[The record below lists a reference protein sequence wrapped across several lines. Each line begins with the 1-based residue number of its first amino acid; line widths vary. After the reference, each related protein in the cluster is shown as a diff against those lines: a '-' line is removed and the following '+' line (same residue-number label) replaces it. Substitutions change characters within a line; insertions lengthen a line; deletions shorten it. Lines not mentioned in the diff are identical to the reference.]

1 MKKFLSLTILVF
13 SIGFSAL
20 AQDTLP
26 KFNVK
31 NIGNKHIIISWKNNY
46 EVVKQISIQRSPDSL
61 RNFKTILSVA
71 DPTSKENGFAD
82 TKAPFGNLFYRLFIV
97 LDNGGFVFTEAK
109 RPVLDSLIITK
120 PKTEPAKAATTQA
133 QTQEPAIPQPGQ
145 VQQQPEETSLNL
157 KKDNNKTEKLD
168 FGGTTPAITNK
179 EINSNKPNP
188 NIFVPSLH
196 VYTYKDGNV
205 RINLPET
212 DEKKYSIKFFDEAN
226 SFVFEI
232 KEIKQT
238 PVLLDKANFYHAGW
252 FKFELYA
259 DGKLIEKNKF
269 KINKDF

>member
-1 MKKFLSLTILVF
+1 M
-13 SIGFSAL
+13 
-20 AQDTLP
+20 
-26 KFNVK
+26 
-31 NIGNKHIIISWKNNY
+31 
-46 EVVKQISIQRSPDSL
+46 VKQISIQRSPDSL

-82 TKAPFGNLFYRLFIV
+82 TKAPSGNLFYRLFIV
-97 LDNGGFVFTEAK
+97 LDNGGFVFTETK
-109 RPVLDSLIITK
+109 RPVFDSLVVTK
-120 PKTEPAKAATTQA
+120 SKPEPAKASTTQA
-133 QTQEPAIPQPGQ
+133 TQTQEPTVQPPT
-145 VQQQPEETSLNL
+145 QQQPEETSLNL

-179 EINSNKPNP
+179 EINNNKPNP

-212 DEKKYSIKFFDEAN
+212 DEKKYSIKFFDETD
-226 SFVFEI
+226 SFVFEV

-252 FKFELYA
+252 FKFELYE

-269 KINKDF
+269 KITKDF

>member
-1 MKKFLSLTILVF
+1 MNKLLSLTVLF
-13 SIGFSAL
+13 CSIGFFAT

-31 NIGNKHIIISWKNNY
+31 NIGNRHIIISWKNNY
-46 EVVKQISIQRSPDSL
+46 DVVKQISIQRSADSL

-82 TKAPFGNLFYRLFIV
+82 SKAPAGNLFYRLFIV
-97 LDNGGFVFTEAK
+97 FDNGGFVFTQTK

-120 PKTEPAKAATTQA
+120 TKPEPVLQV
-133 QTQEPAIPQPGQ
+133 QEPVHEPIQEP
-145 VQQQPEETSLNL
+145 VQQPEESSPTL
-157 KKDNNKTEKLD
+157 KKDNNKTEKLEVKS
-168 FGGTTPAITNK
+168 TQPAVTNK
-179 EINSNKPNP
+179 EINNNKPNL
-188 NIFVPSLH
+188 NVFVPSLH

-205 RINLPET
+205 RINLPEN
-212 DEKKYSIKFFDEAN
+212 DDKKYNIKFFDENN

-232 KEIKQT
+232 KEVKQT

-252 FKFELYA
+252 FKFELYE

-269 KINKDF
+269 KITKDF

>member
-1 MKKFLSLTILVF
+1 MKKFLSLLAFLCTV
-13 SIGFSAL
+13 SVVAL

-31 NIGNKHIIISWKNNY
+31 NIGNKHIIISWRNNY
-46 EVVKQISIQRSPDSL
+46 DVVKQISIQRSPDSL

-71 DPTSKENGFAD
+71 DPTSKENGYAD
-82 TKAPFGNLFYRLFIV
+82 TKAPSGNLFYRLFIV
-97 LDNGGFVFTEAK
+97 LDNGGFVFTEAR
-109 RPVLDSLIITK
+109 RPVFDSLIVAKSK
-120 PKTEPAKAATTQA
+120 PEAAKVSTP
-133 QTQEPAIPQPGQ
+133 QTPQPTA
-145 VQQQPEETSLNL
+145 QQQPEEASLNL

-179 EINSNKPNP
+179 EINNKPNP
-188 NIFVPSLH
+188 NVFVPSLH

-212 DEKKYSIKFFDEAN
+212 DEKKYSIKFFDETD

-252 FKFELYA
+252 FKFELYEN
-259 DGKLIEKNKF
+259 GKLIEKNKF
-269 KINKDF
+269 KIAKDF

>member
-1 MKKFLSLTILVF
+1 MKKFLSLTILFF

-82 TKAPFGNLFYRLFIV
+82 TKAPSGNLFYRLFIV
-97 LDNGGFVFTEAK
+97 LDNGGFVFTEAS
-109 RPVLDSLIITK
+109 RPVFDSLIVTK
-120 PKTEPAKAATTQA
+120 SKPEPTKISTTQQP
-133 QTQEPAIPQPGQ
+133 QTQVPAAQQP
-145 VQQQPEETSLNL
+145 VPQQQAEETSLNL
-157 KKDNNKTEKLD
+157 KKDNTKTEKLD

-179 EINSNKPNP
+179 EINNNKPNP

-212 DEKKYSIKFFDEAN
+212 DAKKYSIKFFDEAD

-252 FKFELYA
+252 FKFELYE
-259 DGKLIEKNKF
+259 DGKLIEKSKF
-269 KINKDF
+269 KITKDF

>member
-1 MKKFLSLTILVF
+1 MKKFLSLILLF
-13 SIGFSAL
+13 CSIGFFAL

-46 EVVKQISIQRSPDSL
+46 DVVKQISIQRSPDSL

-82 TKAPFGNLFYRLFIV
+82 SKAPAGTLFYRLFIV

-109 RPVLDSLIITK
+109 RPVFDSTAVAKSK
-120 PKTEPAKAATTQA
+120 PVPSTTI
-133 QTQEPAIPQPGQ
+133 QEPTIPEP
-145 VQQQPEETSLNL
+145 VQQQAEETSLNL

-168 FGGTTPAITNK
+168 LAGTAPPATNK
-179 EINSNKPNP
+179 EISNNKPNL
-188 NIFVPSLH
+188 NVFVPSLH

-212 DEKKYSIKFFDEAN
+212 DDKKYSIKFFDEAN

-252 FKFELYA
+252 FRFELYE

-269 KINKDF
+269 KITKDF